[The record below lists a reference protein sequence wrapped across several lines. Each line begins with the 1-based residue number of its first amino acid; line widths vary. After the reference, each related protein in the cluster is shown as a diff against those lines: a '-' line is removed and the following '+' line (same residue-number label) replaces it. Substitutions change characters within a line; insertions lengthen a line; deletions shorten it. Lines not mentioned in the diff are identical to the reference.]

1 MSNTKSESLD
11 SLQNLQLH
19 VHVIGYHPEGECIL
33 LILYDAAKKKV
44 SRSVLIDCFIDN
56 VREDQLGKK
65 MHEYGISVNN
75 PLDLII
81 WTHPDSDHSLG
92 LDKVLKTYT
101 GDKTLIVLPE
111 GANLI
116 TILRSGVRLA
126 YQMMLAQLKRGV
138 KIEHVNT
145 SNYRKNP
152 EEYLS
157 IQYVDGTMDSIDFSI
172 EILTPNGSQMVK
184 KLEVNKWHKHNDISI
199 SMIVHCGLLDLY
211 FGGDVENNAIK
222 TVPTYKMAEV
232 SFIKIPHH
240 GSKSSTYLI
249 NVMKENITK
258 RRNDNKEMLDI
269 TSITTCYDKGSNP
282 SPKIEVLNAYNQL
295 SANLYLTDNRKPRV
309 DQYGICSFEYSVV
322 SRTIVTRIEG
332 DAGLYHQQ

>member
-1 MSNTKSESLD
+1 M
-11 SLQNLQLH
+11 
-19 VHVIGYHPEGECIL
+19 
-33 LILYDAAKKKV
+33 
-44 SRSVLIDCFIDN
+44 LIDCYVAADI
-56 VREDQLGKK
+56 EDQLGKK
-65 MHEYGISVNN
+65 MQGYGISPNN

-101 GDKTLIVLPE
+101 GDKTLVVLPE
-111 GANLI
+111 GANLF

-126 YQMMLAQLKRGV
+126 YQMMLAQLRRGV

-172 EILTPNGSQMVK
+172 EILTPNGTQMVK
-184 KLEVNKWHKHNDISI
+184 KIEVNKWHTHHDISI

-222 TVPTYKMAEV
+222 IVPAYKMAEV
-232 SFIKIPHH
+232 SFVKIPHH
-240 GSKSSTYLI
+240 GSDSSAYLI
-249 NVMKENITK
+249 QVLEDNIAK
-258 RRNDNKEMLDI
+258 RKNNNKEMLDI
-269 TSITTCYDKGSNP
+269 TSITTCFDKGSNP
-282 SPKIEVLNAYNQL
+282 SPKIEILKAYNML
-295 SANLYLTDNRKPRV
+295 SANLYLTDNKRPREN
-309 DQYGICSFEYSVV
+309 QYGVCSFEYSVV
-322 SRTIVTRIEG
+322 SRTLVIRSEG
-332 DAGLYHQQ
+332 DAGVYQLH